1 MIDSTFSIIV
11 PTFRRPDALGE
22 TLTAL
27 LALDYPADRYEVIVV
42 DDGADEV
49 TARVVEQFRDREI
62 SLKLESQHQRGA
74 ACARNRGAR
83 TACGELLLFCDD
95 DMLVP
100 PTLLRAH
107 LACHE
112 RHRSAAVASTFE
124 LAPELMA
131 VLRATP
137 FGRYRIS
144 LERRFLDEGR
154 GGPLENDPGCLHM
167 LMLSAAILSL
177 PRELFWSIGGFDQ
190 DFPTAGAE
198 DQDLSMRARAAGVL
212 LLLDTRIRCV
222 HNDRHLTLRAYCE
235 RQERSAGTVA
245 ILVRKHPAALENR
258 PYALENRPIDARD
271 APGLIAKKLAKSALA
286 RRPMLAALHQ
296 LTHSCEAV
304 GAPERLLRRLYTTLL
319 GLHIY
324 RGFRK
329 AWEA

>member
-1 MIDSTFSIIV
+1 
-11 PTFRRPDALGE
+11 
-22 TLTAL
+22 
-27 LALDYPADRYEVIVV
+27 
-42 DDGADEV
+42 
-49 TARVVEQFRDREI
+49 
-62 SLKLESQHQRGA
+62 
-74 ACARNRGAR
+74 
-83 TACGELLLFCDD
+83 
-95 DMLVP
+95 
-100 PTLLRAH
+100 
-107 LACHE
+107 
-112 RHRSAAVASTFE
+112 
-124 LAPELMA
+124 MA

-154 GGPLENDPGCLHM
+154 GHALESDPSCLHM
-167 LMLSAAILSL
+167 LMLSAANLSL
-177 PRELFWSIGGFDQ
+177 PRELFLSIGGFDQ
-190 DFPTAGAE
+190 DFPMAGAE
-198 DQDLSMRARAAGVL
+198 DQDLSMRARDAGML

-222 HNDRHLTLRAYCE
+222 HNDRHLSLRAYCE

-271 APGLIAKKLAKSALA
+271 APGLIAKKLIKSALA

-324 RGFRK
+324 RGFRR